1 MVPLEQSDR
10 FIRALHK
17 QRSGVQ
23 CHSATVKSRY
33 HSSASYTC
41 KFKLFGVTLY
51 RHRESPV
58 LSLNWSSYNKV
69 YSSTGPM
76 HSLRL
81 RNPG

>member
-17 QRSGVQ
+17 QCSGVQ

-51 RHRESPV
+51 RHR
-58 LSLNWSSYNKV
+58 
-69 YSSTGPM
+69 
-76 HSLRL
+76 
-81 RNPG
+81 